1 MYYAVEGTPAV
12 DHNYAGPN
20 VRDRPVERRVS
31 VAPPWL
37 PEADHSDRDTLQNPA
52 RESGAEQARAIKAS
66 TDAAARRAVEAV
78 IARAAEQATAARLAE
93 PTRQRPRESRRR
105 TVLKWLAVILAVIL
119 IVGAA
124 LVYGAAS
131 SHKSDTY
138 QVRCRDG
145 TYSEA
150 GGHSGACSWHGGEA
164 P

>member
-1 MYYAVEGTPAV
+1 M
-12 DHNYAGPN
+12 
-20 VRDRPVERRVS
+20 
-31 VAPPWL
+31 L
-37 PEADHSDRDTLQNPA
+37 PD

-66 TDAAARRAVEAV
+66 TDAANRRAVEAV
-78 IARAAEQATAARLAE
+78 IARAAEQAEAARLAA
-93 PTRQRPRESRRR
+93 PTRHAPRESRSR
-105 TVLKWLAVILAVIL
+105 TVLKWLAVLL

-131 SHKSDTY
+131 SHQSDTY

-150 GGHSGACSWHGGEA
+150 GGHGGACSWHGGEA